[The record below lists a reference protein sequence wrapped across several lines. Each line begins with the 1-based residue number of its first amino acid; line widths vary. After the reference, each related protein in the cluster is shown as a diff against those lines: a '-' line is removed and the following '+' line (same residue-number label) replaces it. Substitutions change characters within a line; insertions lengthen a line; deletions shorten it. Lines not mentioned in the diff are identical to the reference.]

1 MGKPRAKV
9 AIDELIQHGFVARTE
24 RSTKL
29 YPQYRLQPIP
39 LDSDPIF
46 LPVALVTGIEAEASM
61 LRRVRETGDALLL
74 RMLVGLYGLIQPDPT
89 FGVPISA
96 LSQTPPMDHPASKV
110 FEVGVHSVWALRLVG
125 GRSEEPT
132 SELQSLRR
140 ITD

>member
-74 RMLVGLYGLIQPDPT
+74 RMLVDLY
-89 FGVPISA
+89 
-96 LSQTPPMDHPASKV
+96 
-110 FEVGVHSVWALRLVG
+110 
-125 GRSEEPT
+125 RSEEHT
-132 SELQSLRR
+132 SELQSLMR
-140 ITD
+140 ISYAVFCLKK

>member
-74 RMLVGLYGLIQPDPT
+74 RMLVDLYGLIQLDAT
-89 FGVPISA
+89 CGVPISA
-96 LSQTPPMDHPASKV
+96 LSQTTPMDHPARKV
-110 FEVGVHSVWALRLVG
+110 FELGVQDRKSTRLK
-125 GRSEEPT
+125 S
-132 SELQSLRR
+132 SN
-140 ITD
+140 

>member
-74 RMLVGLYGLIQPDPT
+74 RMLVDLYGLIQLAAT
-89 FGVPISA
+89 FGVPLSA
-96 LSQTPPMDHPASKV
+96 LSQHPPICLPPRNGSQP
-110 FEVGVHSVWALRLVG
+110 GPR
-125 GRSEEPT
+125 
-132 SELQSLRR
+132 
-140 ITD
+140 